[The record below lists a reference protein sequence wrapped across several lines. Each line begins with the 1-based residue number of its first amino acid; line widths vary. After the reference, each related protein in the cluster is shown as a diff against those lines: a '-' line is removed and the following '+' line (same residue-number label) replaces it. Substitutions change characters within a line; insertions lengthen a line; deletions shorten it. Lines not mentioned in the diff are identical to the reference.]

1 MEPREDNRWTLT
13 EEAGREANE
22 AHAVVVDEFLT
33 PETMPPNTVGMGV
46 GVKLVGGEP
55 TGEPALMV
63 LVTQKL
69 PREALAE
76 DDLIPGELGGM
87 QTDVLEVGHVRPALT
102 QRFRPARGGCSV
114 ANARGA
120 LTGTIATGV
129 YDSVVGGAGFIPAYY
144 ILSNNH
150 ILARSNLGAPGDP
163 IIQPGQADG
172 GSDPADR
179 IATLSRFV
187 PLQFSP
193 AVPLA
198 NHRNVVDAAVAEVQ
212 RFDDLDREIY
222 WSGPV
227 RAQHALTP
235 FHQLIGLTVKKTG
248 RTT

>member
-1 MEPREDNRWTLT
+1 MEPREDDRWTLS
-13 EEAGREANE
+13 EEAAREANE
-22 AHAVVVDEFLT
+22 AHAAVVDEFLT

-76 DDLIPGELGGM
+76 HDLIPGELGGI
-87 QTDVLEVGHVRPALT
+87 QTDVLEVGYVRPGFTQQPGLT

-114 ANARGA
+114 GNARA
-120 LTGTIATGV
+120 LNQLTGTIATGV
-129 YDSVVGGAGFIPAYY
+129 YDSVAGGAGIIPAYY

-150 ILARSNLGAPGDP
+150 VLARSNLGAPGDP
-163 IIQPGQADG
+163 IIQPGGADG

-187 PLQFSP
+187 PLQFTP

-198 NHRNVVDAAVAEVQ
+198 DQRNFVDAAVAEVQ
-212 RFDDLDREIY
+212 
-222 WSGPV
+222 
-227 RAQHALTP
+227 
-235 FHQLIGLTVKKTG
+235 
-248 RTT
+248 